1 MPDTEVIRTKAA
13 PCRRTLMTAIKTQA
27 RYAQAC
33 FLYDNPM
40 SQHFTPV
47 SSGARLSDQVA
58 EQLSAEIKQGRLAPG
73 DKLPTEV
80 RLVEQFQVSR
90 TVVREAVSRLKSLG
104 LVDSRQGSGVFV
116 SAQQPF
122 APLNFE
128 ARHAAS
134 QEAVIQMVAVR
145 RALEAEVAALAAERR
160 SASDLRAIE
169 QAVQALD
176 QAVQSG
182 GNGVAE
188 DVSFHRAIAEATR
201 NPFLIQTLGYLSQFL
216 HGATQVTRANEA
228 RRGDFAAAVR
238 SEHQAIL
245 KAIQAGNPA
254 EARQAAAAHMGNAIA
269 RIRKADPVFWTQEGE
284 RLAQPLVKGL
294 RG

>member
-1 MPDTEVIRTKAA
+1 MGCTLTPNDTCLTAA
-13 PCRRTLMTAIKTQA
+13 RRTA

-33 FLYDNPM
+33 FLYDNHM

-73 DKLPTEV
+73 DKLPTEA

-134 QEAVIQMVAVR
+134 QEAVIQMVEVR

-160 SASDLRAIE
+160 SASDLQAIE

-176 QAVQSG
+176 QAVLSG
-182 GNGVAE
+182 GDGVAE
-188 DVSFHRAIAEATR
+188 DVNFHRAIAQATR
-201 NPFLIQTLGYLSQFL
+201 NPFLIQTLQYLSQFL

-228 RRGDFAAAVR
+228 RRLDFAAQVQA
-238 SEHQAIL
+238 EHQAIL
-245 KAIQAGNPA
+245 SAIVAGNA
-254 EARQAAAAHMGNAIA
+254 DQARQAAAAHMGNAIG
-269 RIRKADPVFWTQEGE
+269 RIRQADPAFWAQEGA
-284 RLAQPLVKGL
+284 RLAQPLIKGL
-294 RG
+294 NS